1 MSGIVV
7 IPAFNEER
15 NLAGVLSRLR
25 ATPHAASV
33 VVVDDGS
40 ADRTEDVARAQ
51 GAIVLRHLTNL
62 GYAHALQTGLTFA
75 LRAGAD
81 YCITLD
87 ADGQHDPA
95 HIDRLVARA
104 KDPDRP
110 HIVIGSR
117 FLEAPYRAP
126 LGRRLGMQLFSQLTR
141 LGGGRRLYDTTSGFK
156 LMSRPAMQALV
167 NLSTGDLHSEMIIY
181 SLLRG
186 LRVAEVPIS
195 VAEREHGQSMYDL
208 FSSLVYPVKTVVAIA
223 LLIAQA
229 RREGP
234 VAGA

>member
-15 NLAGVLSRLR
+15 NLAGVLARLR
-25 ATPHAASV
+25 ATPHAGSV

-40 ADRTEDVARAQ
+40 ADGTEDVARAQ
-51 GAIVLRHLTNL
+51 GAVVLRHLTNL
-62 GYAHALQTGLTFA
+62 GYAHALQTGLTYA
-75 LRAGAD
+75 LRAGFD

-95 HIDRLVARA
+95 QIERLIARA
-104 KDPDRP
+104 QDADRP

-117 FLEAPYRAP
+117 FLGSPYRGP
-126 LGRRLGMQLFSQLTR
+126 FGRRVGMQLFSHLTR
-141 LGGGRRLYDTTSGFK
+141 LGGGRRLFDTTSGFK

-167 NLSTGDLHSEMIIY
+167 TLSTGDLHSEMIIY

-186 LRVAEVPIS
+186 MRVAEVPII
-195 VAEREHGQSMYDL
+195 VAERQHGESMYDL
-208 FSSLVYPVKTVVAIA
+208 FASLVYPVKTVVAIA

>member
-1 MSGIVV
+1 MPGIVV

-15 NLAGVLSRLR
+15 NLAGVLARLL
-25 ATPHAASV
+25 ATPHAGTV

-40 ADRTEDVARAQ
+40 ADRTEEVARAR

-62 GYAHALQTGLTFA
+62 GYAQALQTGLTYA
-75 LRAGAD
+75 LRVGAE

-95 HIDRLVARA
+95 QIERLVARA
-104 KDPDRP
+104 QDTDRP

-117 FLEAPYRAP
+117 FLDSRYHGPF
-126 LGRRLGMQLFSQLTR
+126 GRRVGMRLFSHLTR
-141 LGGGRRLYDTTSGFK
+141 LGGGRRLFDTTSGFK
-156 LMSRPAMQALV
+156 LMTRSAMQALV
-167 NLSTGDLHSEMIIY
+167 TLSTGDLHSEMIIY

-186 LRVAEVPIS
+186 MRVAEVPIN

-234 VAGA
+234 VTGA